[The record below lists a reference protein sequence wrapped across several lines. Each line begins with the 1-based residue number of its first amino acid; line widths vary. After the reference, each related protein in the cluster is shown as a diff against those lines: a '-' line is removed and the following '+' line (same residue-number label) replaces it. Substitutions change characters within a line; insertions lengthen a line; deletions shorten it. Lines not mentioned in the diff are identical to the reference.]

1 MAEEGEV
8 KKVSKLSSL
17 INQAKEEVNKL
28 QITVHY
34 SENNWE
40 TNEEINLI
48 LDENTTIN
56 QLIEATKE
64 KLTNKENINNK
75 IFNVRIFKKKKK
87 IPNNEYPVCN
97 LESKVKD
104 YGKSHFC
111 LVEDKQTSEPIQ
123 KEEEKAEEKKE
134 EPKEEKVEEKKEE
147 IKQEESKEENKQ
159 EEPKEE
165 KKEEPKEEKKEEK
178 KEEIKQEEKKE
189 EKDNNQPQQKV
200 KDNSNKNGNQKEK
213 GKDKGK
219 EKGKPNK
226 SKDKCVVF

>member
-134 EPKEEKVEEKKEE
+134 EPKEEKAEEKKEE

-165 KKEEPKEEKKEEK
+165 KKEE
-178 KEEIKQEEKKE
+178 IKQEEKKE
-189 EKDNNQPQQKV
+189 EKDNN
-200 KDNSNKNGNQKEK
+200 NKNGNQKEK

>member
-28 QITVHY
+28 QIIVHY

-56 QLIEATKE
+56 QLIEETKE
-64 KLTNKENINNK
+64 KLKNKENIDK
-75 IFNVRIFKKKKK
+75 KVFNVRIFKKKKK

-111 LVEDKQTSEPIQ
+111 LVEDKNTSEPIQ
-123 KEEEKAEEKKE
+123 KEEEKVESKKE
-134 EPKEEKVEEKKEE
+134 E
-147 IKQEESKEENKQ
+147 Q
-159 EEPKEE
+159 
-165 KKEEPKEEKKEEK
+165 KEEPKEEKKEEK
-178 KEEIKQEEKKE
+178 KEEIKHEEPKE
-189 EKDNNQPQQKV
+189 EKVNNQPQQKV
-200 KDNSNKNGNQKEK
+200 KDNNNKNGNQKEK

>member
-1 MAEEGEV
+1 MSEEGEV

-28 QITVHY
+28 QIIVHY

-64 KLTNKENINNK
+64 KLTNKENIDK
-75 IFNVRIFKKKKK
+75 KMFNVRIFKKKKK

-111 LVEDKQTSEPIQ
+111 LVEDKKNSEPIQ
-123 KEEEKAEEKKE
+123 KEG
-134 EPKEEKVEEKKEE
+134 EKVEE
-147 IKQEESKEENKQ
+147 Q
-159 EEPKEE
+159 KEE
-165 KKEEPKEEKKEEK
+165 KKEEPKEENKEEIKKEEIKKEEK

-189 EKDNNQPQQKV
+189 EKNNNQQQQKV
-200 KDNSNKNGNQKEK
+200 KDNNNNKNSNEKDK
-213 GKDKGK
+213 GKDKGRK
-219 EKGKPNK
+219 K
-226 SKDKCVVF
+226 

>member
-123 KEEEKAEEKKE
+123 KEEEKVEEKKE
-134 EPKEEKVEEKKEE
+134 EPKEEKAEEKKEE
-147 IKQEESKEENKQ
+147 IKQEE
-159 EEPKEE
+159 PKEE
-165 KKEEPKEEKKEEK
+165 IKQEEPKEEKKEEK

-189 EKDNNQPQQKV
+189 EKVNNQPQQKV
-200 KDNSNKNGNQKEK
+200 KDNNNENGNQKEK

>member
-1 MAEEGEV
+1 MSEEGEV

-28 QITVHY
+28 QIIVHY

-56 QLIEATKE
+56 QLIEETKE
-64 KLTNKENINNK
+64 KLKNKENIDK
-75 IFNVRIFKKKKK
+75 KVFNVRIFKKKKK

-111 LVEDKQTSEPIQ
+111 LVEDKNTSEPIQ
-123 KEEEKAEEKKE
+123 KEEEKVESKKE
-134 EPKEEKVEEKKEE
+134 E
-147 IKQEESKEENKQ
+147 QN

-165 KKEEPKEEKKEEK
+165 KKEEIKQEEKKEEK

-189 EKDNNQPQQKV
+189 EKKKEVKQEEKKEEKNNNQQQQKV
-200 KDNSNKNGNQKEK
+200 KDDNNKNSNEKN
-213 GKDKGK
+213 KGK
-219 EKGKPNK
+219 EKGKPIK
-226 SKDKCVVF
+226 KKDKCVIF

>member
-111 LVEDKQTSEPIQ
+111 LVEDKQTSEPNQ

-134 EPKEEKVEEKKEE
+134 EPKEEKAEEKKEE
-147 IKQEESKEENKQ
+147 IKQEEPKEEENKQ
-159 EEPKEE
+159 EEP
-165 KKEEPKEEKKEEK
+165 KEEK

-189 EKDNNQPQQKV
+189 EKVNNQPQQKV
-200 KDNSNKNGNQKEK
+200 KDNNNKNGNQKEK

-226 SKDKCVVF
+226 SKDKCVIF

>member
-111 LVEDKQTSEPIQ
+111 LVEDKQTSEPNQ
-123 KEEEKAEEKKE
+123 KEEEKVEEKKE
-134 EPKEEKVEEKKEE
+134 EPKEEKAEEKKEE
-147 IKQEESKEENKQ
+147 IKQEEPKEENKQ
-159 EEPKEE
+159 EEP
-165 KKEEPKEEKKEEK
+165 KEEK

-200 KDNSNKNGNQKEK
+200 KDNNNKNGNQKEK

>member
-87 IPNNEYPVCN
+87 IPNFEYPICN
-97 LESKVKD
+97 PNSKVKD
-104 YGKSHFC
+104 FAKSHFC
-111 LVEDKQTSEPIQ
+111 LVEN
-123 KEEEKAEEKKE
+123 KKE
-134 EPKEEKVEEKKEE
+134 GEKSEENNIAKENQNKLENENG
-147 IKQEESKEENKQ
+147 NKQ
-159 EEPKEE
+159 ENIKKNNNSIE
-165 KKEEPKEEKKEEK
+165 KT
-178 KEEIKQEEKKE
+178 
-189 EKDNNQPQQKV
+189 NNTPSNTNSSS
-200 KDNSNKNGNQKEK
+200 NSNIGQTGNDNAKN
-213 GKDKGK
+213 DK
-219 EKGKPNK
+219 P
-226 SKDKCVVF
+226 SCRPCIII

>member
-123 KEEEKAEEKKE
+123 KEEEKVEEKKE
-134 EPKEEKVEEKKEE
+134 EPKEEKAEEKKEE
-147 IKQEESKEENKQ
+147 IKQ

-165 KKEEPKEEKKEEK
+165 KKEEPKEEK

-200 KDNSNKNGNQKEK
+200 KDNNNKNGNQKEK

>member
-87 IPNNEYPVCN
+87 IPNFEYPICN
-97 LESKVKD
+97 LNSKVKD
-104 YGKSHFC
+104 FAKSHFC
-111 LVEDKQTSEPIQ
+111 LVEN
-123 KEEEKAEEKKE
+123 KKE
-134 EPKEEKVEEKKEE
+134 G
-147 IKQEESKEENKQ
+147 EENK
-159 EEPKEE
+159 KE
-165 KKEEPKEEKKEEK
+165 K
-178 KEEIKQEEKKE
+178 
-189 EKDNNQPQQKV
+189 EKDNIEENININKESENGNMQENNKKNIKSIEKTNNTPISS
-200 KDNSNKNGNQKEK
+200 NSNIGQT
-213 GKDKGK
+213 GK
-219 EKGKPNK
+219 ESIKNDKPSCK
-226 SKDKCVVF
+226 PCIII

>member
-165 KKEEPKEEKKEEK
+165 KKEE
-178 KEEIKQEEKKE
+178 IKQEEKKE

-200 KDNSNKNGNQKEK
+200 KDNNNKNGNQKEK

>member
-111 LVEDKQTSEPIQ
+111 LVEDKQTSEPNQ

-134 EPKEEKVEEKKEE
+134 EPKEEKAEEKKEE
-147 IKQEESKEENKQ
+147 IKQEE
-159 EEPKEE
+159 PKEE
-165 KKEEPKEEKKEEK
+165 IKQEEPKEEKKEEK

-200 KDNSNKNGNQKEK
+200 KDNNNKNGNQKEK

-226 SKDKCVVF
+226 SKDKCVIF

>member
-111 LVEDKQTSEPIQ
+111 LVEDKQTSKPNQ
-123 KEEEKAEEKKE
+123 KEEEKVEEKKE
-134 EPKEEKVEEKKEE
+134 EPKEEKAEEKKEE
-147 IKQEESKEENKQ
+147 IKQEEPKEENKQ
-159 EEPKEE
+159 EEP
-165 KKEEPKEEKKEEK
+165 KEEK

-213 GKDKGK
+213 GK

>member
-111 LVEDKQTSEPIQ
+111 LVEN
-123 KEEEKAEEKKE
+123 KKE
-134 EPKEEKVEEKKEE
+134 G
-147 IKQEESKEENKQ
+147 EENK
-159 EEPKEE
+159 KE
-165 KKEEPKEEKKEEK
+165 K
-178 KEEIKQEEKKE
+178 
-189 EKDNNQPQQKV
+189 EKDNIEENININKESENGNMQENNKKNIKSIEKANNTPISS
-200 KDNSNKNGNQKEK
+200 NSNIGQT
-213 GKDKGK
+213 GK
-219 EKGKPNK
+219 ESIKNDKPSCK
-226 SKDKCVVF
+226 PCIII

>member
-1 MAEEGEV
+1 MSEEGEV
-8 KKVSKLSSL
+8 KKTSKLSSL
-17 INQAKEEVNKL
+17 ISQAKPEVNRL
-28 QITVHY
+28 QIIVHY

-48 LDENTTIN
+48 LDENSTIS
-56 QLIEATKE
+56 QLIEETKA
-64 KLTNKENINNK
+64 KLTNKQNIDK
-75 IFNVRIFKKKKK
+75 KVFNVRIFKKKKK

-111 LVEDKQTSEPIQ
+111 LVEDKQTSEINQ
-123 KEEEKAEEKKE
+123 KEEEKVEEKKE
-134 EPKEEKVEEKKEE
+134 EPKEEKAEEKKEE
-147 IKQEESKEENKQ
+147 IKQEE
-159 EEPKEE
+159 PKEE
-165 KKEEPKEEKKEEK
+165 KKEEPKEEPKEEKKEEK
-178 KEEIKQEEKKE
+178 KEEIKQEGKKE

-200 KDNSNKNGNQKEK
+200 KDNNNKNGNQKEK

>member
-123 KEEEKAEEKKE
+123 KEEEKVEEKKE
-134 EPKEEKVEEKKEE
+134 EPKEEKAEEKKEE
-147 IKQEESKEENKQ
+147 IKQ

-165 KKEEPKEEKKEEK
+165 KKEEPKEEK

>member
-64 KLTNKENINNK
+64 KLTNKENIDK
-75 IFNVRIFKKKKK
+75 KMFNVRIFKKKKK

-111 LVEDKQTSEPIQ
+111 LVEDKQTSEPNQ

-134 EPKEEKVEEKKEE
+134 EPKEEKAEEKKEE
-147 IKQEESKEENKQ
+147 IKQEEPKEENKQ
-159 EEPKEE
+159 EEP
-165 KKEEPKEEKKEEK
+165 KEEK

-200 KDNSNKNGNQKEK
+200 KDNNNKNGNQKEK

>member
-111 LVEDKQTSEPIQ
+111 LVEDKQTSEPNQ
-123 KEEEKAEEKKE
+123 KEE
-134 EPKEEKVEEKKEE
+134 EPKEEKAEEKKEE
-147 IKQEESKEENKQ
+147 IKQEEPKEESKEE
-159 EEPKEE
+159 P
-165 KKEEPKEEKKEEK
+165 KEEPKEEKKEEIK
-178 KEEIKQEEKKE
+178 HEEPKE
-189 EKDNNQPQQKV
+189 EKVNNEPQQKV

>member
-111 LVEDKQTSEPIQ
+111 LVEDKNTSEPIQ
-123 KEEEKAEEKKE
+123 KEEEKVEAKKE
-134 EPKEEKVEEKKEE
+134 E
-147 IKQEESKEENKQ
+147 QN

-165 KKEEPKEEKKEEK
+165 KKEEIKQEEKKEEK

-189 EKDNNQPQQKV
+189 EKNNNQQQQKV
-200 KDNSNKNGNQKEK
+200 KDDNNKNSNEKN
-213 GKDKGK
+213 KGK
-219 EKGKPNK
+219 EKGKPIK
-226 SKDKCVVF
+226 KKDKCVIF

>member
-56 QLIEATKE
+56 QLIDATKE

-134 EPKEEKVEEKKEE
+134 EPKEEKAEEKKEE
-147 IKQEESKEENKQ
+147 IKQEEPKEENKQ

-165 KKEEPKEEKKEEK
+165 KKEEN
-178 KEEIKQEEKKE
+178 KQEEKKE

-200 KDNSNKNGNQKEK
+200 KDNNNKNGNQKEK

>member
-87 IPNNEYPVCN
+87 IPNNEYPICN

-111 LVEDKQTSEPIQ
+111 LVEDKQTSEPNQ

-134 EPKEEKVEEKKEE
+134 EPKEEKAEEKKEE
-147 IKQEESKEENKQ
+147 IKQ

-165 KKEEPKEEKKEEK
+165 KKEEPKEEK

-226 SKDKCVVF
+226 TKDKCVIF

>member
-1 MAEEGEV
+1 MAEEGEI

-111 LVEDKQTSEPIQ
+111 LVEDKQISEPIQ

-134 EPKEEKVEEKKEE
+134 EPKEEKAEEKKEE
-147 IKQEESKEENKQ
+147 IKQEEKKEENKQ

-165 KKEEPKEEKKEEK
+165 KKED
-178 KEEIKQEEKKE
+178 IKQEEKKE

-200 KDNSNKNGNQKEK
+200 KDNNNKNGNQKEK

>member
-111 LVEDKQTSEPIQ
+111 LVEDKQTSEPNQ

-134 EPKEEKVEEKKEE
+134 E
-147 IKQEESKEENKQ
+147 IKQ

-200 KDNSNKNGNQKEK
+200 KDNNNKNGNQKEK

>member
-111 LVEDKQTSEPIQ
+111 LVEDKQTSEPNQ

-134 EPKEEKVEEKKEE
+134 ESKEEKAEEKKEE
-147 IKQEESKEENKQ
+147 IKQ

-165 KKEEPKEEKKEEK
+165 KKEEPKEEKKEEIK
-178 KEEIKQEEKKE
+178 HEEPKE

-200 KDNSNKNGNQKEK
+200 KDNNNKNGNQKEK

-226 SKDKCVVF
+226 TKDKCVIF